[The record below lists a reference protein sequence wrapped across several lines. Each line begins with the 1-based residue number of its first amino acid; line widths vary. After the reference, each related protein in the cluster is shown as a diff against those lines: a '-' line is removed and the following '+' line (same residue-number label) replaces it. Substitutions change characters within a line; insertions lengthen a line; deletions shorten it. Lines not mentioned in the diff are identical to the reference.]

1 LKRGS
6 LRGII
11 HGTRK
16 LLKRGATM
24 KLNTIQ
30 RKKAR
35 GGFEAAFGKEELVDR
50 MYQIIKAG
58 KQGLDGFIQE
68 LGSLLVE
75 AIMDM
80 EREER
85 SGPQYQPLQAGL
97 YKWAYQKGSLYMGD
111 RKISVRHP
119 RLRGPEGE
127 IPLESYEAL
136 KKPGLF
142 SQELL
147 NKMLLGISARKYR
160 ETLMEAAGVFGVSAG
175 TVSRHVVE
183 ATVQRLR
190 DFKERALSDIVPF
203 ALFIDTI
210 HRGGE
215 AFLVALGIDIEGHKH
230 VLGFWEGAT
239 ENHEICE
246 ELFSDM
252 ERRGLRLSKKILWVT
267 DGGKGILKALRDRF
281 GKKLIHQ
288 RCTIHKDRNIQ
299 SHLAKKY
306 RKEAHRRFKIALE
319 QNSYE
324 DAKRM
329 LEEFEKWLR
338 GINES
343 AADSLMEAFEDI
355 LTLHRLKV
363 PGLLRK
369 SLTCT
374 NPIESMFSTV
384 RECEGNIK
392 RYRNSAM
399 SQRWLATVLLH
410 CEKGFR
416 RIKGY
421 LGIAEV
427 IATIEQIQE
436 EKYAFQKAA

>member
-1 LKRGS
+1 
-6 LRGII
+6 
-11 HGTRK
+11 
-16 LLKRGATM
+16 M

-35 GGFEAAFGKEELVDR
+35 EGFEAAFGKEELVDR

-58 KQGLDGFIQE
+58 KQGLDGFVQE

-75 AIMDM
+75 EIMDM

-119 RLRGPEGE
+119 RLRGPQGE
-127 IPLESYEAL
+127 IPLQSYEAL
-136 KKPGLF
+136 KKPGAF

-147 NKMLLGISARKYR
+147 NKILLGISTRKYR
-160 ETLMEAAGVFGVSAG
+160 ETLMETAGAFGVSPG

-183 ATVQRLR
+183 VTVQRLKE
-190 DFKERALSDIVPF
+190 FKERGLSDIIPF
-203 ALFIDTI
+203 AVFIDTI

-215 AFLVALGIDIEGHKH
+215 AFLIALGIDTEGYKH

-246 ELFSDM
+246 ELFMDM

-267 DGGKGILKALRDRF
+267 DGGKGILKALRERF

-299 SHLAKKY
+299 GHLAKKY
-306 RKEAHRRFKIALE
+306 RKEAHRRFKVSLE

-329 LEEFEKWLR
+329 LAEFEKWLR

-363 PGLLRK
+363 PALLRK
-369 SLTCT
+369 TLTCT

-384 RECEGNIK
+384 RDCEGNIK

-416 RIKGY
+416 RVKGY
-421 LGIAEV
+421 LGIAGV
-427 IATIEQIQE
+427 IATIEQMHE
-436 EKYAFQKAA
+436 EKYVLQKAA

>member
-1 LKRGS
+1 
-6 LRGII
+6 
-11 HGTRK
+11 
-16 LLKRGATM
+16 M
-24 KLNTIQ
+24 KLSTIR

-35 GGFEAAFGKEELVDR
+35 GGFEQVIGKEEIVNR
-50 MYQIIKAG
+50 MYDIIRLG
-58 KQGLDGFIQE
+58 KQGLDGFILD
-68 LGSLLVE
+68 LGAMVAE

-80 EREER
+80 EREEL
-85 SGPQYQPLQAGL
+85 SGPDYSPLHRGV
-97 YKWAYQKGSLYMGD
+97 YKWAYQPGSLYMGD
-111 RKISVRHP
+111 RKVSVRHP

-127 IPLESYEAL
+127 IGLQSYEAL
-136 KKPGLF
+136 KKPGIF
-142 SQELL
+142 SEELL
-147 NKMLLGISARKYR
+147 NRILRGLSARKYK
-160 ETLMEAAGVFGVSAG
+160 ETLLKTAQTLGVSPSA
-175 TVSRHVVE
+175 VSRHIVE
-183 ATVQRLR
+183 MTTQKLR
-190 DFKERALSDIVPF
+190 EFKERDLSDIRIF

-215 AFLVALGIDIEGHKH
+215 AFMVGLGIDLEGHKH
-230 VLGFWEGAT
+230 VLGFWQGAT
-239 ENHEICE
+239 ENHEVCE
-246 ELFSDM
+246 ELFLDM
-252 ERRGLRLSKKILWVT
+252 ERRGLQLSKKILWVT

-324 DAKRM
+324 DAQRM
-329 LEEFEKWLR
+329 LGEFEKWLR

-369 SLTCT
+369 TLTCT

-384 RECEGNIK
+384 RDCEGNIK

-416 RIKGY
+416 RVKGY

>member
-1 LKRGS
+1 
-6 LRGII
+6 
-11 HGTRK
+11 
-16 LLKRGATM
+16 M

-35 GGFEAAFGKEELVDR
+35 GAFEQALGKEDLVNR
-50 MYQIIKAG
+50 MYQILKTG
-58 KQGLDGFIQE
+58 KQGLDDFVQE
-68 LGSLLVE
+68 LGTLLVE

-85 SGPQYQPLQAGL
+85 SGPQYQPAEDGL
-97 YKWAYQKGSLYMGD
+97 YKWAYQKGSLYMGS

-119 RLRGPEGE
+119 RLRGPGGE

-136 KKPGLF
+136 KKPGVF
-142 SQELL
+142 SEEVL
-147 NKMLLGISARKYR
+147 NKILRGISARKYR
-160 ETLMEAAGVFGVSAG
+160 ETLMEASGVFGVSPGAI
-175 TVSRHVVE
+175 SRHVVE
-183 ATVQRLR
+183 ITVQKLKE
-190 DFKERALSDIVPF
+190 FKERKLSGVVPF
-203 ALFIDTI
+203 AVFIDTI

-215 AFLVALGIDIEGHKH
+215 AFLIALGIDTEGYKH

-246 ELFSDM
+246 ELFSDL
-252 ERRGLRLSKKILWVT
+252 ERRGLGLSKKILWVT
-267 DGGKGILKALRDRF
+267 DGGKGILKALRERF

-306 RKEAHRRFKIALE
+306 RKEAHRRFRIALE
-319 QNSYE
+319 QKSYE
-324 DAKRM
+324 DAKGM
-329 LEEFEKWLR
+329 LGEFEKWLR

-343 AADSLMEAFEDI
+343 AADSLLEAFEDI
-355 LTLHRLKV
+355 LTLHRLRV

-369 SLTCT
+369 TLTCT

-384 RECEGNIK
+384 RDCEGNIK

-416 RIKGY
+416 RVKGY
-421 LGIAEV
+421 LDMAEV
-427 IATIEQIQE
+427 METIEQIHE
-436 EKYAFQKAA
+436 EPYVLQKAA

>member
-1 LKRGS
+1 
-6 LRGII
+6 
-11 HGTRK
+11 
-16 LLKRGATM
+16 M

-85 SGPQYQPLQAGL
+85 SGPQYQPLEAGL

-119 RLRGPEGE
+119 RLRAAEGE
-127 IPLESYEAL
+127 IPLQSYEAL
-136 KKPGLF
+136 KKPGVF
-142 SQELL
+142 SKELL
-147 NKMLLGISARKYR
+147 NKILLGISARKYR
-160 ETLMEAAGVFGVSAG
+160 ETLMEAAGAFGVSPG

-190 DFKERALSDIVPF
+190 DFKERSLSDIVPF

-215 AFLVALGIDIEGHKH
+215 AFLVALGIDIEGQKH

-239 ENHEICE
+239 ENHEVCE

-252 ERRGLRLSKKILWVT
+252 ERRGLRLSKRILWVT

-369 SLTCT
+369 TLTCT

-384 RECEGNIK
+384 RDYEGNIK

-416 RIKGY
+416 RVKGY
-421 LGIAEV
+421 LAIVEV

-436 EKYAFQKAA
+436 DKYVLPKAA

>member
-1 LKRGS
+1 
-6 LRGII
+6 
-11 HGTRK
+11 
-16 LLKRGATM
+16 M

-35 GGFEAAFGKEELVDR
+35 GAFEQALGKGELVER
-50 MYQIIKAG
+50 MYQIIRTG

-68 LGSLLVE
+68 LGVLLVE

-85 SGPQYQPLQAGL
+85 SGPPYQPLQSGL

-119 RLRGPEGE
+119 RLRGSEGE
-127 IPLESYEAL
+127 ISLESYGAL
-136 KKPGLF
+136 KAPGAF
-142 SQELL
+142 SEELL
-147 NKMLLGISARKYR
+147 NKILLGISARKYR
-160 ETLMEAAGVFGVSAG
+160 ETLMETAGVFGVSPGA
-175 TVSRHVVE
+175 VSRHVVE
-183 ATVQRLR
+183 ATVQRLKE
-190 DFKERALSDIVPF
+190 FKERSLSDMVPF
-203 ALFIDTI
+203 AVFIDTL

-215 AFLVALGIDIEGHKH
+215 AFVVALGIDIGGYKH

-239 ENHEICE
+239 ENHEMCE

-252 ERRGLRLSKKILWVT
+252 ERRGLRLTKKILWVT

-306 RKEAHRRFKIALE
+306 RKEAHRRFKFALE

-343 AADSLMEAFEDI
+343 AADSLLEAFEDI

-363 PGLLRK
+363 HGLLRK
-369 SLTCT
+369 TLTCT

-384 RECEGNIK
+384 RDCEGNIK

-416 RIKGY
+416 RVKGY
-421 LGIAEV
+421 FSIGEV
-427 IATIEQIQE
+427 MATIEQLEE
-436 EKYAFQKAA
+436 EKYVLQKAA

>member
-1 LKRGS
+1 
-6 LRGII
+6 
-11 HGTRK
+11 
-16 LLKRGATM
+16 M

-35 GGFEAAFGKEELVDR
+35 EGFEAAFGKEELVDR

-127 IPLESYEAL
+127 IPLQSYEVL
-136 KKPGLF
+136 KKPGAF

-147 NKMLLGISARKYR
+147 NKILLGISARKYR
-160 ETLMEAAGVFGVSAG
+160 ETLMETAGTFGVSPGA
-175 TVSRHVVE
+175 VSRHVVKV
-183 ATVQRLR
+183 TVQRLR

-203 ALFIDTI
+203 AVFIDTI

-246 ELFSDM
+246 ELFLDM
-252 ERRGLRLSKKILWVT
+252 ERRGLMLFRKILWVT

-329 LEEFEKWLR
+329 LLEFEKWLR

-363 PGLLRK
+363 SGLLRK
-369 SLTCT
+369 TLTCT

-384 RECEGNIK
+384 RDCEGNIK

-399 SQRWLATVLLH
+399 S
-410 CEKGFR
+410 
-416 RIKGY
+416 
-421 LGIAEV
+421 
-427 IATIEQIQE
+427 
-436 EKYAFQKAA
+436 

>member
-16 LLKRGATM
+16 LLKKGATM

-35 GGFEAAFGKEELVDR
+35 GGLEAAFGKEELVDR
-50 MYQIIKAG
+50 MYQIIKTG

-136 KKPGLF
+136 KKPGVF
-142 SQELL
+142 SEELL
-147 NKMLLGISARKYR
+147 NKILLGISARKYR

-183 ATVQRLR
+183 VTVQRLR

-246 ELFSDM
+246 ELFLDM
-252 ERRGLRLSKKILWVT
+252 ERRGLMLFRKILWVT

-319 QNSYE
+319 QTSYE

-329 LEEFEKWLR
+329 LLEFEKWLR

-363 PGLLRK
+363 SGLLRK
-369 SLTCT
+369 TLTCT

-416 RIKGY
+416 RVKGY

>member
-1 LKRGS
+1 LKCGS

-11 HGTRK
+11 HGTQK
-16 LLKRGATM
+16 LLKKGATM

-30 RKKAR
+30 RKKTR
-35 GGFEAAFGKEELVDR
+35 GGLEAAFGKEELVDR
-50 MYQIIKAG
+50 MYQIIKTG

-68 LGSLLVE
+68 LGTLLVE

-85 SGPQYQPLQAGL
+85 SGPQYQPLEAGL
-97 YKWAYQKGSLYMGD
+97 YKWAYQEGSLYMGD

-119 RLRGPEGE
+119 RLRGPEGK
-127 IPLESYEAL
+127 IPLQSYEAL
-136 KKPGLF
+136 KKPGVF
-142 SQELL
+142 SEELL
-147 NKMLLGISARKYR
+147 NKILLGISARKYR
-160 ETLMEAAGVFGVSAG
+160 ETLMEAAGAFGVSPG

-183 ATVQRLR
+183 VTVQRLR
-190 DFKERALSDIVPF
+190 EFKERALSDIVPF
-203 ALFIDTI
+203 AVFIDTI

-246 ELFSDM
+246 ELFLDM
-252 ERRGLRLSKKILWVT
+252 ERRGLMLFRKILWGT

-329 LEEFEKWLR
+329 LLEFEKWLR

-363 PGLLRK
+363 SGLLRK
-369 SLTCT
+369 TLTCT

-384 RECEGNIK
+384 RDCEGNIK

-416 RIKGY
+416 RVKGY
-421 LGIAEV
+421 LGISEV

>member
-1 LKRGS
+1 
-6 LRGII
+6 
-11 HGTRK
+11 
-16 LLKRGATM
+16 M

-35 GGFEAAFGKEELVDR
+35 EGFEAAFGKEELVDR

-58 KQGLDGFIQE
+58 KQGLDGFVQE

-80 EREER
+80 DREER
-85 SGPQYQPLQAGL
+85 SGPQYQPVREGV

-119 RLRGPEGE
+119 RLRGPGGE
-127 IPLESYEAL
+127 IPLESYETL
-136 KKPGLF
+136 KKPGAF
-142 SQELL
+142 SEELL
-147 NKMLLGISARKYR
+147 NKILLGISARKYR
-160 ETLMEAAGVFGVSAG
+160 ETLMETAGAFGVSPG

-183 ATVQRLR
+183 VTVQRLR
-190 DFKERALSDIVPF
+190 DFKERALSDIVAF
-203 ALFIDTI
+203 AVFIDTI

-215 AFLVALGIDIEGHKH
+215 AFLVALGIDTEGHKH

-239 ENHEICE
+239 ENHEVCE

-267 DGGKGILKALRDRF
+267 DGGKGIIKALKERF

-288 RCTIHKDRNIQ
+288 RCTIHKDHNIQ
-299 SHLAKKY
+299 RHLAKKY
-306 RKEAHRRFKIALE
+306 RKEAHWRFKIALE

-329 LEEFEKWLR
+329 LLELEKWLR

-343 AADSLMEAFEDI
+343 AADSLMEAIEEI

-369 SLTCT
+369 TLTST

-384 RECEGNIK
+384 RDCEGNIK

-416 RIKGY
+416 RVKGY
-421 LGIAEV
+421 LSIAEV
-427 IATIEQIQE
+427 MATIDQIQE
-436 EKYAFQKAA
+436 EKYVLQKAA

>member
-1 LKRGS
+1 MQLS
-6 LRGII
+6 
-11 HGTRK
+11 
-16 LLKRGATM
+16 
-24 KLNTIQ
+24 TIQ

-35 GGFEAAFGKEELVDR
+35 GGLEAAFGKEELVNR
-50 MYQIIKAG
+50 MYQIIKTG
-58 KQGLDGFIQE
+58 KQGLDGFVQE
-68 LGSLLVE
+68 LGTLLVQ

-127 IPLESYEAL
+127 IPLESYETL
-136 KKPGLF
+136 KKPGVF
-142 SQELL
+142 SEELL
-147 NKMLLGISARKYR
+147 NKVLRGISARKYR
-160 ETLMEAAGVFGVSAG
+160 ETLVEAAGAFGVSPG

-183 ATVQRLR
+183 VTVQRLKE
-190 DFKERALSDIVPF
+190 FKERALSDIVPY
-203 ALFIDTI
+203 AVFIDTI

-215 AFLVALGIDIEGHKH
+215 AFLVALGIDTEGHKH
-230 VLGFWEGAT
+230 VLGFWQGAT
-239 ENHEICE
+239 ENHEVCE

-267 DGGKGILKALRDRF
+267 DGGKGILKALKDRY

-288 RCTIHKDRNIQ
+288 RCTIHKGRNIQ
-299 SHLAKKY
+299 RHLAKKY
-306 RKEAHRRFKIALE
+306 RKDAHRRFKTALE

-329 LEEFEKWLR
+329 LQEFERWLR

-343 AADSLMEAFEDI
+343 AADSLLEAFEDI

-369 SLTCT
+369 TLTCT

-384 RECEGNIK
+384 RDCEGNIK

-416 RIKGY
+416 RVKGY

-436 EKYAFQKAA
+436 EKYIMQKAA